1 MTDTTAVP
9 ASTPDFT
16 NLTKDPDVITT
27 KDGVDAYGLYVELVR
42 FNEYSGSFDAHIRVF
57 LFENS
62 LSMYT
67 RQAGRKA
74 GRWQVVYYNSHE
86 VARQAMLDTVS
97 TLNHIGRVVEM
108 RGEPLLIQASVSDIV
123 ATRKKDKR
131 GADCRW
137 RGINTMDARLG
148 KVTDDLK
155 MGGK

>member
-1 MTDTTAVP
+1 MSTTET
-9 ASTPDFT
+9 SSPDFSE
-16 NLTKDPDVITT
+16 LAKDPNVITT
-27 KDGVDAYGLYVELVR
+27 KDGVDAYGLYTEFVR
-42 FNEYSGSFDAHIRVF
+42 FVEYSGAFDAHVRLF

-74 GRWQVVYYNSHE
+74 GRWQVVYYTNHDE
-86 VARQAMLDTVS
+86 AQAKMLETVDR
-97 TLNHIGRVVEM
+97 LNHTGRVLEI
-108 RGEPLLIQASVSDIV
+108 RGEPLLLQASISDIV

-137 RGINTMDARLG
+137 RGINTTDARLG
-148 KVTDDLK
+148 KVTDELK